1 MLYLEERRKVSE
13 DLRREVCRMD
23 ITALAFVALL
33 LAVSIKEFGG
43 SRRLELLVPSQ
54 EAVAQ
59 RLAQVLV
66 QAYRRPET
74 PLRIPSPSGA
84 VPVCSKN
91 PVLVGH

>member
-1 MLYLEERRKVSE
+1 
-13 DLRREVCRMD
+13 MD
-23 ITALAFVALL
+23 STALALAALV

-54 EAVAQ
+54 ETIAQ

-66 QAYRRPET
+66 QAYRWPET